1 MLIVD
6 HSVHTTRLWAASET
20 KKLANAWNVS
30 SFFKIT
36 HCDIIN
42 CLSQL
47 SNVRLV
53 DHTIAI
59 EKGGLGV
66 HVEVCSKMRHKLV
79 SEVQTNIQKLKET
92 AAECVECL
100 AAVCTTTSLAHL
112 QMIFPK
118 PGYYSRGGGDIPS
131 GHTTYVY
138 KYLEQILTPVLRAT
152 EDVVIC
158 NMILRLM
165 CEAWLDHIYKHKV
178 HFSHNG
184 ALQLL
189 NDFAGVGE
197 WLTQNKDINDHIRL
211 QMMKNEVLRRCE
223 GVGRLLLRNPGEK
236 IKMTDKQKGNLK
248 ISYYTILIF
257 FTSVD
262 KNVSPKTD
270 TKELMPA
277 EMYVPNQEQ
286 WLELRAGKRR
296 FLLLHPPCCS

>member
-1 MLIVD
+1 
-6 HSVHTTRLWAASET
+6 
-20 KKLANAWNVS
+20 
-30 SFFKIT
+30 
-36 HCDIIN
+36 
-42 CLSQL
+42 
-47 SNVRLV
+47 
-53 DHTIAI
+53 
-59 EKGGLGV
+59 
-66 HVEVCSKMRHKLV
+66 MRHKLV

-165 CEAWLDHIYKHKV
+165 CEAWLDHM
-178 HFSHNG
+178 
-184 ALQLL
+184 
-189 NDFAGVGE
+189 
-197 WLTQNKDINDHIRL
+197 QNKDINDHIRL

-236 IKMTDKQKGNLK
+236 IKMTDKQK
-248 ISYYTILIF
+248 
-257 FTSVD
+257 D